1 MSKYT
6 TQLRWPVE
14 QEEAK
19 YANPAS
25 GSQYHPSTYA
35 LVGLDKYPIYDE
47 TYRKPLN
54 DKIIDHFYFQEIGFE
69 TFEQFRFM
77 MRRTMNEI
85 MPYYNQ
91 LYKSLSLIKDPLI
104 NHDMSFEEE
113 TSEGR
118 TGSQGST
125 QNSSS
130 KTTDTQTSD
139 STNVYSDT
147 PMGMLTNVGTPSIG
161 GLDGNYATNAT
172 FDHNDSN
179 GTSSTNGTSA
189 TNSNSES
196 NMAGTRQHREHGF
209 TKSPSLL
216 LKEYRQNMINVDMEI
231 IGELES
237 LFMGIW

>member
-47 TYRKPLN
+47 SYRKPLN

-91 LYKSLSLIKDPLI
+91 LYKSLALIKDPLI
-104 NHDMSFEEE
+104 DHDMSFEEE

-118 TGSQGST
+118 TGGSEMHA
-125 QNSSS
+125 SSTS
-130 KTTDTQTSD
+130 NQTTNNQ
-139 STNVYSDT
+139 NVYSDT

-161 GLDGNYATNAT
+161 GVDGDYATNAT
-172 FDHNDSN
+172 FDH
-179 GTSSTNGTSA
+179 GG
-189 TNSNSES
+189 SNSSDESQSASDSHS